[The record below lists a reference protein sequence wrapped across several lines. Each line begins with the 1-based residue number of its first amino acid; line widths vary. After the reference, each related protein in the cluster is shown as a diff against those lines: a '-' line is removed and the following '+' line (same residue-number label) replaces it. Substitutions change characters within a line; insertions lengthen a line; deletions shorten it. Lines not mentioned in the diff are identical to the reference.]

1 MLKTTLRKFVK
12 YLLVFVDIIEKD
24 EISSNKYRSIRKNG
38 NKTIKISAKSK
49 Y

>member
-1 MLKTTLRKFVK
+1 MLKITPTKFVK

-24 EISSNKYRSIRKNG
+24 EISSNKYRSIRKNR
-38 NKTIKISAKSK
+38 NKIIKISAKSK